1 MFTGELRLNYLVIT
15 ISRHPMIQLQHYN
28 INIGILSQMVR
39 NSTRVA
45 KQLLN
50 ADETPITDR
59 ALTPVSMIHLL
70 QLLNRVLHLRDVSFF
85 WVNI

>member
-1 MFTGELRLNYLVIT
+1 
-15 ISRHPMIQLQHYN
+15 
-28 INIGILSQMVR
+28 MVR

-59 ALTPVSMIHLL
+59 ALSPVSMIHLL
-70 QLLNRVLHLRDVSFF
+70 QLFNRVLHYGSIFKI
-85 WVNI
+85 WVR

>member
-1 MFTGELRLNYLVIT
+1 
-15 ISRHPMIQLQHYN
+15 
-28 INIGILSQMVR
+28 MVR